1 MAFNQTTPK
10 GFSMKKTYMSNI
22 LREQAKSL
30 VTNEEGE
37 TVAHSNPIE
46 GVPPSAQLVKPT
58 QPTNNARSDR
68 RNIGL
73 PGGQPAPF
81 RMRKTFYTIAD
92 R

>member
-1 MAFNQTTPK
+1 MT
-10 GFSMKKTYMSNI
+10 NI

-30 VTNEEGE
+30 VTNEDGE
-37 TVAHSNPIE
+37 IVAHSNPIE

-58 QPTNNARSDR
+58 QPINDTRTDR

-73 PGGQPAPF
+73 PGGQPSHF
-81 RMRKTFYTIAD
+81 RMHKTFYTISD